1 MRVVQVWF
9 QNKRAKDKRTKK
21 DDGSDEGGGEGEG
34 RGGDGDFSVSTPT
47 SATDDIQ
54 GQFIL
59 DPGKQELSI
68 IIIIIKKHRSII
80 VVVVI
85 IIIIVRYSTAGY

>member
-21 DDGSDEGGGEGEG
+21 DDGSDEGAGEGEG
-34 RGGDGDFSVSTPT
+34 RGGDGDFNVSTPT
-47 SATDDIQ
+47 SATEDIQ

-59 DPGKQELSI
+59 DPGERELI
-68 IIIIIKKHRSII
+68 IIIRLLLGKAHS
-80 VVVVI
+80 
-85 IIIIVRYSTAGY
+85 Y